1 MARTRYDRDYYGT
14 LGVEPTATEDAIRK
28 AYRKLALRWHPD
40 RNRQDA
46 NAAERFKVISEA
58 YAVLIDPRKRREYD
72 AARATGQQA
81 AYAETRE
88 DIFRDLFA
96 DARASA
102 IFEELARELTRMGL
116 SVERR
121 DFSETLFGGRT
132 VVRGHVLMAGRF
144 APLIAV
150 ARLTRAALRG
160 AFRHERTAVTPAA
173 RPSLLGRLGR
183 WLLGLPSASGFDLVV
198 PLAVTATEAR
208 QGTKRRL
215 VIGGDT
221 ILVTIPAGVR
231 SGTRLRVR
239 GKGHRGPN
247 GARGDAYLDLQVS
260 RGA

>member
-14 LGVEPTATEDAIRK
+14 LGVEPTATDDEIRK
-28 AYRKLALRWHPD
+28 AYRQLALRWHPD
-40 RNRQDA
+40 RNRQDPD
-46 NAAERFKVISEA
+46 AAERFKVISEA
-58 YAVLIDPRKRREYD
+58 YAVLIDARKRRDYD
-72 AARATGQQA
+72 AARASGRQT

-102 IFEELARELTRMGL
+102 IFEELARELARMGL
-116 SVERR
+116 TVERR
-121 DFSETLFGGRT
+121 DFSDTLFGGRT

-144 APLIAV
+144 APLIAM

-160 AFRHERTAVTPAA
+160 ALREQPTAAVPAA

-183 WLLGLPSASGFDLVV
+183 WLLGLPSAAGADLVV

-208 QGTKRRL
+208 HGTKRRV
-215 VIGGDT
+215 VIGGDA

-231 SGTRLRVR
+231 SGTRLRLR
-239 GKGHRGPN
+239 GKGHRSPSGT
-247 GARGDAYLDLQVS
+247 RGDAYLDLRVS